1 MGRPST
7 GDLVER
13 AARRLAAAGSPS
25 PRLDAQLLL
34 GHVAGWSRADV
45 LAHPE
50 RCVSTSIER
59 AFTELV
65 ARREMSEPVA
75 YLLGEREFYGRMFK
89 VDRRAL
95 IPRPE
100 TELLVDLGKAAVA
113 RWRATGVEPTVVDVG
128 TGSGAIAVSLAADSS
143 VRVIA
148 TDVSLDA
155 LLLAR
160 ENAFRHAAQVNLA
173 VTDLLAGLRGPLH
186 VLVANLPY
194 VPLTRPLPRE
204 VRAYEP
210 PLALFGGVRG
220 TELIERLMREARPLL
235 APRAEL
241 AVELDEE
248 HQAQPVTAHAR
259 RLYPS
264 AEVSVCQDA
273 GGYDRVV
280 RVVLSSPPA
289 G

>member
-1 MGRPST
+1 
-7 GDLVER
+7 
-13 AARRLAAAGSPS
+13 AGSPS

-34 GHVAGWSRADV
+34 GHVSGWRRADV

-50 RCVSTSIER
+50 RCVPAAIES
-59 AFTELV
+59 AFAELV

-113 RWRATGVEPTVVDVG
+113 RWRESGVEPIVVDVG
-128 TGSGAIAVSLAADSS
+128 TGSGAVAVSLAAESN

-160 ENAFRHAAQVNLA
+160 ENAANHEAQVNLA

-186 VLVANLPY
+186 VIVANLPY
-194 VPLTRPLPRE
+194 VPSTRALPRD
-204 VRAYEP
+204 VAAYEP
-210 PLALFGGVRG
+210 PLALFG
-220 TELIERLMREARPLL
+220 
-235 APRAEL
+235 
-241 AVELDEE
+241 
-248 HQAQPVTAHAR
+248 
-259 RLYPS
+259 
-264 AEVSVCQDA
+264 
-273 GGYDRVV
+273 
-280 RVVLSSPPA
+280 
-289 G
+289 